1 MKQPLRPLMLGIAG
15 DSGSGKTT
23 LTSGL
28 LTLVGGRLFGAAET
42 TVICLDDYHKYD
54 RQERQRRGLTAL
66 NPACNYLDIMAQ
78 HLQALRQGQ
87 PILKPVYNHATG
99 CFEPPEYVQPTRL
112 IIVEGLLTLSTPA
125 LQRCFDLTVYLDPD
139 ERLRHRWK
147 IQRDTALRG
156 YTERQVIES
165 LARRMPDSEQYIWPQ
180 KKAADLVVRFW
191 PPYGYFDEQVDN
203 ARLNVRLFQ
212 RHSLPQPNWQEV
224 LAHAQNGRKPA
235 LRLEPNIWSG
245 GQLVDIL
252 DIDGGLALEKAS
264 ELEAVIVQHWRQR
277 QPLSCAPSSDAGA
290 ERCLGDFREGALLRH
305 SEPLALTQLLLA
317 DYLVSIHQQQ
327 PSEPMALPEP
337 IEAFLPPLL
346 RGANGIERALER
358 RLPVPS
364 EQRSSETK
372 IAESPGKTVR

>member
-1 MKQPLRPLMLGIAG
+1 MQQPLRPLIVGIAG

-28 LTLVGGRLFGAAET
+28 ARIIGAAET
-42 TVICLDDYHKYD
+42 TVVCLDDYHKYD
-54 RQERQRRGLTAL
+54 RQERQRRGLTAI

-112 IIVEGLLTLSTPA
+112 VVVEGLLTLSTPA

-147 IQRDTALRG
+147 IKRDTTLRG
-156 YTERQVIES
+156 YTEKQVIES

-252 DIDGGLALEKAS
+252 DIDGALALEKAS
-264 ELEAVIVQHWRQR
+264 ELETMLVQQWRQR
-277 QPLSCAPSSDAGA
+277 HQLSFTPTTALDREQLVVSNDAGA
-290 ERCLGDFREGALLRH
+290 VVERYLGDFREGAFVRH
-305 SEPLALTQLLLA
+305 SEPLALTQLLIA
-317 DYLVSIHQQQ
+317 DYLLTIRQQH
-327 PSEPMALPEP
+327 PDERSALPGAT
-337 IEAFLPPLL
+337 EAILAP
-346 RGANGIERALER
+346 
-358 RLPVPS
+358 
-364 EQRSSETK
+364 
-372 IAESPGKTVR
+372 